1 MSRKTKFDTIFEPK
15 EVLTEENEST
25 FEPTV
30 EESAAVED
38 VSWKA
43 LAKDQTNSIVADK
56 PTKSIYINAK
66 FSENIVEI
74 GYTFLATG
82 EQNILS
88 VSNGRMNLLQGRLY
102 YIPIDKENI
111 DSDEYNIKVHSDAS
125 SRFDIRFV
133 RDGLAA
139 VVPIL
144 HNAILKTG
152 ERLCILIPL

>member
-1 MSRKTKFDTIFEPK
+1 MSKKNKSNDNIFESK
-15 EVLTEENEST
+15 EVITEEVVENDTGESLPEI
-25 FEPTV
+25 EPSNQPILIETV
-30 EESAAVED
+30 EQLKEFV
-38 VSWKA
+38 
-43 LAKDQTNSIVADK
+43 
-56 PTKSIYINAK
+56 KSQPIYINAK
-66 FSENIVEI
+66 FSDQIIEI

-102 YIPIDKENI
+102 YIPIDKGNI
-111 DSDEYNIKVHSDAS
+111 NSDEYNIKVHSDAS

-152 ERLCILIPL
+152 ERLCVLTPLI